1 VSVTR
6 KPTRAELHCLIC
18 NKPEVA
24 DDHIRER
31 SVAPELRDDPMN
43 QAAICPTCHQLKTD
57 KRIRTR
63 VKDGVYQWRD
73 AWSSLW
79 LSIPVVVSKR
89 HGMLIREADG
99 LPGDGKL
106 PTNSAAAEDYTKA
119 PGAIGAI
126 SSVAALSGEAEEAE
140 GRTKASLSAPG
151 SKGSA
156 SLLPA
161 SPGLTPL
168 GEDWSALSD
177 DDLQAKYDAAEQM
190 QGMAYLLKCKA
201 VHTYREN
208 HVQMWGESWTEQ
220 AIERFNVSRRTLE
233 VYANLWRICVS
244 RDAYFE
250 QVSPLTD
257 SRSLLRYIG
266 LKKPEDGAVAMEAA
280 VAHYAEYAEP
290 PTVMALA
297 HKLGEDGDRPEP
309 MLTCPE
315 CGHSAARSEFR

>member
-1 VSVTR
+1 MPSVTR

-220 AIERFNVSRRTLE
+220 AIERFNISRRTAYS
-233 VYANLWRICVS
+233 YATVWGRSATRCTALALV
-244 RDAYFE
+244 
-250 QVSPLTD
+250 VPLTD
-257 SRSLLRYIG
+257 SRSLMAFIG
-266 LKKPEDGAVAMEAA
+266 QRSVEDGAVALEAA
-280 VAHYAEYAEP
+280 GAHYAEYADP
-290 PTVMALA
+290 LPVSALA
-297 HKLGEDGDRPEP
+297 QRMEER
-309 MLTCPE
+309 
-315 CGHSAARSEFR
+315 R

>member
-161 SPGLTPL
+161 SPGLTSSL
-168 GEDWSALSD
+168 EDWMEEGRCLRDEGLHLRKLTTEWAFRVGTWWNTGELTWPHESSQMIDELGLSYWQITKFASVAARVPPENRLSRDMSIEHYRAVAPLPLAEQREWLERAAVEGMTASAL
-177 DDLQAKYDAAEQM
+177 K
-190 QGMAYLLKCKA
+190 
-201 VHTYREN
+201 
-208 HVQMWGESWTEQ
+208 
-220 AIERFNVSRRTLE
+220 
-233 VYANLWRICVS
+233 
-244 RDAYFE
+244 
-250 QVSPLTD
+250 
-257 SRSLLRYIG
+257 RSL
-266 LKKPEDGAVAMEAA
+266 A
-280 VAHYAEYAEP
+280 
-290 PTVMALA
+290 PTESVP
-297 HKLGEDGDRPEP
+297 DVCV
-309 MLTCPE
+309 CPN
-315 CGHSAARSEFR
+315 CGKEHRRA